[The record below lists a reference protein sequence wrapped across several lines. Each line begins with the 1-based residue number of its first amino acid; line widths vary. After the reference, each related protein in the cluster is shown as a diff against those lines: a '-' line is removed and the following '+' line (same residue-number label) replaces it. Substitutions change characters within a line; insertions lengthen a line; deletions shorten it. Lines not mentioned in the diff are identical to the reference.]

1 MADTDYEIILY
12 RKGTAGTITMAADSS
27 SYVISGSR
35 KLFRAENEIS
45 KLEFSLSNGSTTATQ
60 NFLSSSFAGWS
71 GGVTGALQLGDYVR
85 YSLYPTSAPTTKTQ
99 YFYGK
104 ITDMQQTQDGQLK
117 ITALDYLKKLDR
129 EYARLFYA
137 GYRDSIVKTATWS
150 SGTVAISGLTD
161 TNIVAPIAYAALA
174 IDDKKE
180 TIGSSTQKAS
190 ENIVTGNVAQA
201 YLATQDGMIGLKVA
215 LHNPDGL
222 RTGTIKVALQA
233 DNGSGA
239 PSGTDM
245 ASDTA
250 YLDGTTTA
258 WVDFDI
264 DFTTGGVPVMM
275 VANKKYWIVFS
286 YVSGNLLTGATYT
299 VKPTAT
305 YPIQNHLW
313 KSDGTNWA
321 SQANESIKM
330 DVHTVN
336 YSPVDPD
343 NYSFD
348 DSTDSVYCVVDTV
361 APVATQSFVTPVRGL
376 VSYFYGTLTNQ
387 QIADKILGLN
397 TGLSTGSSANQ
408 VTTSGTFSTSG
419 KKLIESLRELANQYM
434 TSGTWSGYQLAFA
447 HLDNLDGSHT
457 VKFGK
462 KLTTADASSVT
473 FSHGF
478 DTATDSE
485 KRIISYS
492 GLRKKTDLRPPAVT
506 VIGKDQTDNPIC
518 YTVTDQALAD
528 SFANRMEGFA
538 NSLKIVDEG
547 ITTHASVRA
556 RAEGTLASY
565 QTNVWEGDIV
575 VSGVYPDLIDTAS
588 ASASYGSGKVITLN
602 LSPLGIVATK
612 FKVKAVITEANQT
625 TITLSNADVMIE
637 NAQKYYNAKTQLTES
652 FFAPVGLV
660 DNIYVAVYCDEVAD
674 YSPGYMQLYYSVGGA
689 VPGLS
694 KAPTKHTQAM
704 LNLNVYHCEFE
715 RDDGNTNG
723 TNIGVIRLRAA
734 AGSGTYIDYDLVVT
748 GPPAKNEGF
757 EKFKTSR
764 LIVDFLTKMA

>member
-27 SYVISGSR
+27 SFVISGSR

-104 ITDMQQTQDGQLK
+104 ITDLQQTQDGQLK

-129 EYARLFYA
+129 ECARLFYA

-180 TIGSSTQKAS
+180 TIGSSTQTAS
-190 ENIVTGNVAQA
+190 ENIVTGDVAQA
-201 YLATQDGMIGLKVA
+201 YLATQDGMIGLKVS
-215 LHNPDGL
+215 LSNPDNG

-233 DNGSGA
+233 DNGLGTA
-239 PSGTDM
+239 PSGTDL

-250 YLDGTTTA
+250 YLAGITTA
-258 WVDFDI
+258 WVDFNI
-264 DFTTGGVPVMM
+264 DLTSTGNPVPL
-275 VANKKYWIVFS
+275 AKNKKYWIVFS
-286 YVSGNLLTGATYT
+286 YVSGTLLTGAAYT
-299 VKPTAT
+299 VSPTTT

-348 DSTDSVYCVVDTV
+348 DSTGSVYCVVDTV
-361 APVATQSFVTPVRGL
+361 APVVTQSFVTPVRGL

-397 TGLSTGSSANQ
+397 TGLFTGSSANQ

-447 HLDNLDGSHT
+447 HLDNLDGSHA

-506 VIGKDQTDNPIC
+506 VIGKDQTDNPLC
-518 YTVTDQALAD
+518 YTVTDEALAD

-538 NSLKIVDEG
+538 NSLKMVDEG

-565 QTNVWEGDIV
+565 QTNVWEGDLV

-625 TITLSNADVMIE
+625 TITLSNADIMIE
-637 NAQKYYNAKTQLTES
+637 NAQKYYNAKTQLTEA

-660 DNIYVAVYCDEVAD
+660 DNIYLSYYTPTVENWATGTIRLYSGSTPIANGSVAFTRYTISA
-674 YSPGYMQLYYSVGGA
+674 
-689 VPGLS
+689 
-694 KAPTKHTQAM
+694 
-704 LNLNVYHCEFE
+704 LNLYVYHAEFE
-715 RDDGNTNG
+715 REHGFSDPPNG
-723 TNIGVIRLRAA
+723 LTRINIFDSGGSLRRICYLLDAA
-734 AGSGTYIDYDLVVT
+734 NGIDMRFD
-748 GPPAKNEGF
+748 
-757 EKFKTSR
+757 KFKTSR
-764 LIVDFLTKMA
+764 LIVDILAKMA